1 MKRRVLPKKITLNL
15 YQKFALLMILV
26 GMVPM
31 IILTTFITNR
41 MMKSYYVSMKRQ
53 YEQVASYAARSL
65 DNMLETYNTIS
76 KLPYYYNQS
85 ASGGRNALFFDSF
98 REMLYGEKYSA
109 RVKEQERKKEMGS
122 FLQYV
127 GTVDNNISAAHF
139 VGEDENGE
147 LITFHYSV
155 QNTYF
160 REEEEF
166 LKLIEYE
173 KLDRMSNQLVL
184 IPPHSFSYYGNTSD
198 QVITIARNYFDLRG
212 EIGNRKYV
220 GTLYVDV
227 NVQQIGMLIDP
238 SELENGEAVYAVD
251 GGGDCFYSTD
261 KNCIGKNISGMLDE
275 LADAGEQMVISVP
288 VGNSG
293 LEILVVMDT
302 GEAFREIREM
312 QSRMYIVLLAV
323 IALVLG
329 GSVYF
334 SARLARPVH
343 DMIDSM
349 SEIENGKFDI
359 ELQVRSED
367 EIGILSRRFNQMS
380 VALKKYIDQSFR
392 AKIKQT
398 EAELT
403 ALKSQIY
410 PHFLYNTLEI
420 IRMTAIEEGNAPIPE
435 MIEALSG
442 QIHYLIGPVED
453 MVPLEKETSIVK
465 KYIYLLNCRVKEKIQ
480 LETHISEGEKIMVPR
495 LILQPIVENA
505 YVHGIKKKDDS
516 GYIRIE
522 AEVKDGNLEITVMDD
537 GAGMTGEDL
546 KRIEKLFCSS
556 EPGIRNRDDWQSIG
570 MKNVHDRIRFLYG
583 DGYGI
588 NITSTPGV
596 GTMVCIVMPYQ
607 EKKEEHGNESDSGR

>member
-1 MKRRVLPKKITLNL
+1 MKRIVFPKITLNL
-15 YQKFALLMILV
+15 YQKFASLMILA

-53 YEQVASYAARSL
+53 YEQVASYAAKSL

-85 ASGGRNALFFDSF
+85 VSGGRTALFFDSF
-98 REMLYGEKYSA
+98 REMLHGEKYSA
-109 RVKEQERKKEMGS
+109 RVKEQERKKEMDT

-127 GTVDNNISAAHF
+127 GNVDNNISAAHF
-139 VGEDENGE
+139 VGEDADGE
-147 LITFHYSV
+147 LMQFHYSEH
-155 QNTYF
+155 NTYF
-160 REEEEF
+160 RKEDEF
-166 LKLIEYE
+166 FKLIGYGR
-173 KLDRMSNQLVL
+173 LDRMSNQLIL
-184 IPPHSFSYYGNTSD
+184 IPTHSFSYYGNTSE
-198 QVITIARNYFDLRG
+198 QVITIGRNYFDLRG
-212 EIGNRKYV
+212 EIGSRKYV
-220 GTLYVDV
+220 GTLYVDI
-227 NVQQIGMLIDP
+227 NVQRMGTLIDP
-238 SELENGEAVYAVD
+238 SELDNGEAIYVVNNSR
-251 GGGDCFYSTD
+251 DCFYSTD
-261 KNCIGKNISGMLDE
+261 KECIGKNISGMLGE
-275 LADAGEQMVISVP
+275 LADAGGQMMIFVP

-302 GEAFREIREM
+302 NKAFREIREM
-312 QSRMYIVLLAV
+312 RSRMYLVLLLA
-323 IALVLG
+323 IILVLG

-334 SARLARPVH
+334 SKRLARPVR

-349 SEIENGKFDI
+349 AEIENGEFDI

-367 EIGILSRRFNQMS
+367 EIGVLSRRFNQMS
-380 VALKKYIDQSFR
+380 AALKKYIDQSFR

-453 MVPLEKETSIVK
+453 MVPLEKEISIVK
-465 KYIYLLNCRVKEKIQ
+465 KYIYLLNCRVKEEIQ
-480 LETHISEGEKIMVPR
+480 LEEHISGGEKIMVPR

-505 YVHGIKKKDDS
+505 YVHGIKEKGDY

-522 AEVKDGNLEITVMDD
+522 AEVKAGNLEITVMDD
-537 GAGMTGEDL
+537 GVGMTGEDL

-570 MKNVHDRIRFLYG
+570 LKNVHDRIRFLYG
-583 DGYGI
+583 DEYGI